1 MWYGPANLGT
11 HTLPEVFGSQGKAKE
26 LSASLLPSIPVDR
39 TCIFCCCYWG
49 CRAKAHSRCSHLLRP
64 DYLPG
69 SRLALS
75 ASFPVSVPCYQ
86 TAYNPRANSRDMTT
100 RVTAVSFMA
109 HYGKT
114 IDVVAPEP
122 PEHSHPSA
130 LCRQG
135 FYWQPESDPLL
146 VGCTVHGCRLNCT
159 LPTSYAEAQSPKGPA
174 LEGGACRG

>member
-1 MWYGPANLGT
+1 MWHGPANLGT

-100 RVTAVSFMA
+100 RVTVVSFMA
-109 HYGKT
+109 PYGKT
-114 IDVVAPEP
+114 IEVVAPEP
-122 PEHSHPSA
+122 PERSHPQHYAGKGSTGSPN
-130 LCRQG
+130 QTP
-135 FYWQPESDPLL
+135 YWW
-146 VGCTVHGCRLNCT
+146 
-159 LPTSYAEAQSPKGPA
+159 
-174 LEGGACRG
+174 GARSTAVD